1 MHESP
6 EHKSTHVRV
15 TRIHATGGA
24 TTRDVD
30 IRDREQ
36 WKRLVRGAKETLE
49 QGGEHHM
56 RPLYTDDAPAVS
68 VPAPLKLRVEA
79 LEAGLLGLLEAWD
92 ATCRSMG
99 WLPDHWIQVVDA
111 RKLLA
116 KKPGAKETPLVR
128 KPETKEAG
136 N

>member
-1 MHESP
+1 MPENP
-6 EHKSTHVRV
+6 EHKPFHVRV

-24 TTRDVD
+24 TSRDVD
-30 IRDREQ
+30 IRDREH

-56 RPLYTDDAPAVS
+56 RPLYQDDSPAMS
-68 VPAPLKLRVEA
+68 MPAPLKLRVEA
-79 LEAGLLGLLEAWD
+79 LEAGIRYAIQNLKPGRGEDAVLQCAAALEA
-92 ATCRSMG
+92 
-99 WLPDHWIQVVDA
+99 
-111 RKLLA
+111 LLQ
-116 KKPGAKETPLVR
+116 E

>member
-1 MHESP
+1 MPENP
-6 EHKSTHVRV
+6 EHKAFHVRV

-24 TTRDVD
+24 TSRDVD
-30 IRDREQ
+30 IRDREH

-56 RPLYTDDAPAVS
+56 RPLYMDDAPAVS

-79 LEAGLLGLLEAWD
+79 LEAGIREAL
-92 ATCRSMG
+92 AS
-99 WLPDHWIQVVDA
+99 VD
-111 RKLLA
+111 A
-116 KKPGAKETPLVR
+116 KKPLVCAIGILEALLIR

>member
-1 MHESP
+1 MSET
-6 EHKSTHVRV
+6 HKPMHVRV

-30 IRDREQ
+30 IRDREH

-56 RPLYTDDAPAVS
+56 RPLYMDDAPAVS

-92 ATCRSMG
+92 VTCRSMG
-99 WLPDHWIQVVDA
+99 RLPDHLIQVVNA
-111 RKLLA
+111 RELLT
-116 KKPGAKETPLVR
+116 KNPGSA
-128 KPETKEAG
+128 A
-136 N
+136 

>member
-1 MHESP
+1 MPENP
-6 EHKSTHVRV
+6 EHKAFHVRV

-24 TTRDVD
+24 TSRDVD
-30 IRDREQ
+30 IRDREH

-56 RPLYTDDAPAVS
+56 RPLYQDDSPATS

-79 LEAGLLGLLEAWD
+79 LEEGIREMVNDLHGFLASASMYYDAGYALKKLEAL
-92 ATCRSMG
+92 
-99 WLPDHWIQVVDA
+99 LP
-111 RKLLA
+111 
-116 KKPGAKETPLVR
+116 KKS
-128 KPETKEAG
+128 ETKEAG

>member
-1 MHESP
+1 MLNGSP
-6 EHKSTHVRV
+6 SSCHVRV

-56 RPLYTDDAPAVS
+56 RPLYTDDAPAAS

-79 LEAGLLGLLEAWD
+79 LEAGIRKFLGDWGQTGAGADPADLEA
-92 ATCRSMG
+92 
-99 WLPDHWIQVVDA
+99 L
-111 RKLLA
+111 
-116 KKPGAKETPLVR
+116 LVR